1 MISGKARLLSH
12 NSGHTAILRSAKI
25 SLQETSYVRKT
36 LGIKGGIHGDSNN
49 PVAPLAGL
57 SLGFYLGH

>member
-1 MISGKARLLSH
+1 MISGKD

-49 PVAPLAGL
+49 LAFFWYHQRSGC
-57 SLGFYLGH
+57 FH